1 MAVVEIILIA
11 LVAVIALATLAQ
23 RLAIPYPILLVLGGV
38 ALGVAPGLPSVTFDP
53 GLIFVL
59 FVPPLVYS
67 AAWFT
72 SWREFRDNRGTIGLL
87 ATGLVV
93 LTIGVVAVVGH
104 ALVPGLTW
112 PAALVLGAI
121 VSSTDAVAATA
132 IAERLHLPGR
142 LVTVLEGESM
152 ANDPASLVAYRLAV
166 TAVVTG
172 TFSLG
177 QIGGQLVLAV
187 VGGVAVGLAVAWLA
201 DQVQHR
207 LHNPP
212 VEVTLTLLIPYVAYL
227 VADGLTTSGVL
238 AVATAGL
245 VLGRHDPAVRST
257 ASRLEGEVFW
267 DMLVFLLNGL
277 IFIVLGLSLP
287 RIVAGVAGRPAL
299 VLGMEAT
306 VLILTVVLVRLL
318 WMGAAT
324 SLPLLVHRL
333 LGGRSQYPPWKAAA
347 IIGWAGMRGADAL
360 VIALALPLTTTR
372 GAPFPDRAVIIF
384 LTFCVILATL
394 VGQGLSLPVLI
405 RRLRLPA
412 DDTPEREV
420 ALARA
425 AADQAAL
432 ARLDEVGGADG
443 TPQEVV
449 EHLRRQHQR
458 AGQRHAARARGERN
472 REGEE
477 QAEATRQLR
486 RAVVEAEQRAIIAL
500 RNRGDIGNAALRTV
514 LRDLDLEEQRLE

>member
-23 RLAIPYPILLVLGGV
+23 RIAIPYPILLVLGGV
-38 ALGVAPGLPSVTFDP
+38 ALGFAPGLPSVTFDP

-59 FVPPLVYS
+59 FVPSLVYS
-67 AAWFT
+67 AAWST
-72 SWREFRDNRGTIGLL
+72 SWREFRDNQGTIGLL

-93 LTIGVVAVVGH
+93 VTIGVVAVVGH

-112 PAALVLGAI
+112 PAAVVLGAI
-121 VSSTDAVAATA
+121 VSSTDTVAATA
-132 IAERLHLPGR
+132 IAERLRLPRR
-142 LVTVLEGESM
+142 LVTILEGESM
-152 ANDPASLVAYRLAV
+152 ANDPASLVAYRFAV
-166 TAVVTG
+166 MAVVTG

-177 QIGGQLVLAV
+177 QVGVQLVLAV
-187 VGGVAVGLAVAWLA
+187 IGGVVVGLAVAWLA

-212 VEVTLTLLIPYVAYL
+212 MEVTLTLLVPFVAYL
-227 VADGLTTSGVL
+227 AADGLATSGVL

-257 ASRLEGEVFW
+257 ASRLEAEVFW

-277 IFIVLGLSLP
+277 IFIVLGLSL
-287 RIVAGVAGRPAL
+287 RHIVAGVADRPPLAL
-299 VLGMEAT
+299 GVEAT
-306 VLILTVVLVRLL
+306 VIVLTVVLVRLL
-318 WMGAAT
+318 WMGVAA

-333 LGGRSQYPPWKAAA
+333 LGVRSGYPRWKAAA
-347 IIGWAGMRGADAL
+347 ILGWTGMRGADAL

-372 GAPFPDRAVIIF
+372 GTPFPDRAVIIF

-420 ALARA
+420 ALAHA

-432 ARLDEVGGADG
+432 ARLDELVEADG
-443 TPQEVV
+443 TPREVA

-458 AGQRHAARARGERN
+458 GAQRYTARAQGERN
-472 REGEE
+472 QEGEE
-477 QAEATRQLR
+477 QAEAVRQLR
-486 RAVVEAEQRAIIAL
+486 RAVVEAEQRAIVAL

-514 LRDLDLEEQRLE
+514 LWDLDLEEQRLE

>member
-38 ALGVAPGLPSVTFDP
+38 ALGFAPGLPSVTFDP

-59 FVPPLVYS
+59 FVPPLVFS
-67 AAWFT
+67 AAWNT
-72 SWREFRDNRGTIGLL
+72 SWREFRANLGTIGLL

-93 LTIGVVAVVGH
+93 ATIGVVAVVGH

-112 PAALVLGAI
+112 PAALVLGSI

-132 IAERLHLPGR
+132 IAERLRLPER
-142 LVTVLEGESM
+142 IVTILEGESM
-152 ANDPASLVAYRLAV
+152 ANDPASLVAYRFAV
-166 TAVVTG
+166 MAVVIG
-172 TFSLG
+172 AFSLG
-177 QIGGQLVLAV
+177 QVGIQLVLAV
-187 VGGVAVGLAVAWLA
+187 IGGVVVGLAVAWLA

-212 VEVTLTLLIPYVAYL
+212 VEVTLTLLVPYVTYL
-227 VADGLTTSGVL
+227 VADGLATSGVL
-238 AVATAGL
+238 AVAAAGL
-245 VLGRHDPAVRST
+245 VLGRHEPAARST
-257 ASRLEGEVFW
+257 AARLEAGVFW

-287 RIVAGVAGRPAL
+287 RILAGVTDRPPLAL
-299 VLGMEAT
+299 GVEAT
-306 VLILTVVLVRLL
+306 AIILTVVLVRLL
-318 WMGAAT
+318 WMGAAA
-324 SLPLLVHRL
+324 SLPRLAHRL
-333 LGGRSQYPPWKAAA
+333 LGGQGRYPRWKAAA
-347 IIGWAGMRGADAL
+347 IVGWAGMRGADAL
-360 VIALALPLTTTR
+360 VIALALPLTTAR

-394 VGQGLSLPVLI
+394 VGQGLSLPALI

-412 DDTPEREV
+412 DDTAEREV

-425 AADQAAL
+425 TASQAAL
-432 ARLDEVGGADG
+432 SRLDELVEADG
-443 TPQEVV
+443 TPREVA
-449 EHLRRQHQR
+449 EQLRRQHQR
-458 AGQRHAARARGERN
+458 GAQRHAARAQGERN
-472 REGEE
+472 QEVEE
-477 QAEATRQLR
+477 QAEAVRQLR
-486 RAVVEAEQRAIIAL
+486 RAVVEAEQRAIVAL
-500 RNRGDIGNAALRTV
+500 RNRGDIGDAALRTV